1 MGVLHRHGTTIP
13 EQWIEGKLDMGRA
26 DRSGDSALNELTRK
40 NIGTV
45 AFESFRL
52 EMFFLA
58 A

>member
-1 MGVLHRHGTTIP
+1 
-13 EQWIEGKLDMGRA
+13 MGRA